1 MLYESIPDKN
11 TSALPIRKTFYGPV
25 SRTAEEM
32 ILHTKN
38 VDRYYFG
45 EIGINEEKSM
55 LVKATYKDIETY
67 GEFVYSIA
75 LDLSRSAYPT
85 YADGIS
91 EKEEF
96 FQNLRKSIEREN
108 YELLLYFSENRMEG
122 FISYYWLEEEQ
133 YLQLFSC
140 NINAGTKQALG
151 ELVAYLEE
159 NFIGYEWY
167 FGFSKNNKEAVEF
180 LQNNGFSCIED
191 DYDTNIDFTNYELRE
206 ENSNVLRIT
215 KENFED
221 FRSIHSLDE
230 ENTYWT
236 SERICENLD
245 EWELYAY
252 YEDNAP
258 VGVLFFMGDEEYLEI
273 YGIEYKGRIYRED
286 IFTALMI
293 TALNEGKRRGIK
305 YMTYFCADELEA
317 VQKLGFHYVG
327 AYVCYCR
334 KPLLD
339 VQGE

>member
-1 MLYESIPDKN
+1 
-11 TSALPIRKTFYGPV
+11 
-25 SRTAEEM
+25 
-32 ILHTKN
+32 
-38 VDRYYFG
+38 
-45 EIGINEEKSM
+45 M
-55 LVKATYKDIETY
+55 LVKAKYADIETY

-96 FQNLRKSIEREN
+96 FQNLRKSVECEN

-122 FISYYWLEEEQ
+122 FISYYWLEEDK

-140 NINAGTKQALG
+140 SINSGTKQALE
-151 ELVAYLEE
+151 ELVTYLTE
-159 NFIGYEWY
+159 NFTEYEWY
-167 FGFSKNNKEAVEF
+167 FGFPKNNKEAVEF

-191 DYDTNIDFTNYELRE
+191 DYDTNIDFANYELRE

-230 ENTYWT
+230 DDTYWT
-236 SERICENLD
+236 CERIYEKLD
-245 EWELYAY
+245 AWDVYVY
-252 YEDNAP
+252 YEDNVP
-258 VGVLFFMGDEEYLEI
+258 SGVLFFTGDEDYLEI
-273 YGIEYKGRIYRED
+273 FGIEYKDRVYRED

-305 YMTYFCADELEA
+305 YMTYFCEEELAA
-317 VQKLGFHYVG
+317 VQKLGFRCVS
-327 AYVCYCR
+327 AYVCYSR
-334 KPLLD
+334 KPLEDEIERLAI
-339 VQGE
+339 E